1 MIGVQAF
8 DLTGALILQIV
19 FSFYYIF
26 FIIRPLS
33 EIEKTTGKMNYGYR
47 LFIIRIIILFG
58 LDILDP
64 TLASFLDIAL
74 LFTLAFITVPK
85 IKKELNYVHGID
97 SKLAN
102 YDELNDSELTANGIK
117 NRKVLEQHLFKKL
130 VAIQTARSNYDYDTL
145 KYLCTEKLY
154 NLYLSELEML
164 NQVDLGYHFSNY
176 KLLES
181 QIYSITSDDK
191 KITLKVAMKTSCISY
206 RLDAEKNLV
215 DGSQTDKTI
224 IIHELEFEKNI
235 KTDEIELNCPNCG
248 APTKRATKGK
258 CSYCNTI
265 IDTESTD
272 WLLSKNKVIAEKI
285 VIPNN
290 E

>member
-33 EIEKTTGKMNYGYR
+33 EIEKITGQMNYGYR

-58 LDILDP
+58 LDILNP

-85 IKKELNYVHGID
+85 IKKELNYVHAID
-97 SKLAN
+97 SKLVN
-102 YDELNDSELTANGIK
+102 YDEITDTELTANGIK

-130 VAIQTARSNYDYDTL
+130 VSIQTARSNYDYDTL
-145 KYLCTEKLY
+145 RYLCTEKLY

-164 NQVDLGYHFSNY
+164 QQVDLGYHFSNY
-176 KLLES
+176 QLLES

-191 KITLKVAMKTSCISY
+191 KITLKVAMKASCISY

-272 WLLSKNKVIAEKI
+272 WLLSQNKVLAEK
-285 VIPNN
+285 VVTQNN

>member
-8 DLTGALILQIV
+8 DLTGALIIQIL

-33 EIEKTTGKMNYGYR
+33 EIEKITGRMNYGYR

-64 TLASFLDIAL
+64 TLASLLDTTL
-74 LFTLAFITVPK
+74 LFTLAFIAIPK
-85 IKKELNYVHGID
+85 IKKELNYVHAID
-97 SKLAN
+97 SKLAK
-102 YDELNDSELTANGIK
+102 YDELTDADLTANGIK
-117 NRKVLEQHLFKKL
+117 NRKALEQNLFKKL
-130 VAIQTARSNYDYDTL
+130 VAIQTARSNYDFDTL
-145 KYLCTEKLY
+145 KYLCTDKLY

-164 NQVDLGYHFSNY
+164 SQVDLGYHFSNY
-176 KLLES
+176 KLLEA
-181 QIYSITSDDK
+181 QIYSINSDNK
-191 KITLKVAMKTSCISY
+191 KIILKVAMKASCISY

-215 DGSQTDKTI
+215 DGSQTEKTI

-235 KTDEIELNCPNCG
+235 KTDEIEINCPNCG
-248 APTKRATKGK
+248 APTKRASIGK

-265 IDTESTD
+265 TDTESTD
-272 WLLSKNKVIAEKI
+272 WLLSQNKVLAEKI
-285 VIPNN
+285 INSN
-290 E
+290 YE